1 MSSLLSAVAAVW
13 LAAATQLLREPCSA
27 LALAPALVLGLA
39 AAVVRRRGA
48 LVSTQIVL
56 GAAVAGALAMHF
68 FFPPPELPFARL
80 AGYRAFAV
88 MGLVLACAYL
98 CLHLRAS
105 LRRARFLLLVA
116 CFVVL
121 AMAAA
126 PSWSWALE
134 AVELMI
140 AALLLGQL
148 GGVPSELAAVLLL
161 FASPLGAPSGITA
174 AAVLALWSA
183 LLYVDR
189 AKRWATIGAP
199 LAGSLVC
206 AAGLVFPGSVCDV
219 PALGVGL
226 FCAATALESATEPVA
241 NSFQNES
248 Q

>member
-1 MSSLLSAVAAVW
+1 MSSLLCAVAAVW
-13 LAAATQLLREPCSA
+13 LAAAMHLLRQPCSA
-27 LALAPALVLGLA
+27 VALAPALALGIG
-39 AAVVRRRGA
+39 AAVLRQRAVRPA
-48 LVSTQIVL
+48 TQIVL

-88 MGLVLACAYL
+88 MGPVLLAGYL

-134 AVELMI
+134 AVELMV
-140 AALLLGQL
+140 AALFLGQL
-148 GGVPSELAAVLLL
+148 GGIAPELSAVLLL
-161 FASPLGAPSGITA
+161 FAAPLGAPLGVAA

-189 AKRWATIGAP
+189 NASWPIMVAP
-199 LAGSLVC
+199 LAGAVAC
-206 AAGLVFPGSVCDV
+206 GAGLVFRGSLCDV
-219 PALGVGL
+219 PALGVGF
-226 FCAATALESATEPVA
+226 FCAAAAFESAVRPSPSPIPA
-241 NSFQNES
+241 P
-248 Q
+248 